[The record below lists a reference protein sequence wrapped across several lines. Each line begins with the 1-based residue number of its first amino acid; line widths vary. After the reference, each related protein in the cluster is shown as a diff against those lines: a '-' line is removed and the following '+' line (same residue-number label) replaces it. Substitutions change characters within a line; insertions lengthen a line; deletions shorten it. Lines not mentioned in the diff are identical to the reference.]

1 MHYLNESAKRLRTRA
16 VRVALFSEPR
26 GECMRLDTLF
36 HVVTT
41 RAGGTQGVHI
51 GSMGQYVCKAMVF
64 KR

>member
-1 MHYLNESAKRLRTRA
+1 MHCLNESAKRLHSRA
-16 VRVALFSEPR
+16 VRIALASEPR
-26 GECMRLDTLF
+26 GERMRLDALF

-41 RAGGTQGVHI
+41 HTGGTQGVHI